1 MAIGKG
7 LNAFLAA
14 YYKAKESNS
23 KDVYQ
28 AIQLAYLM
36 NKLGG
41 KGATGED
48 AQAQAAGAAAKGA
61 YDRGN
66 VGGLTEGRS
75 AALGHPIGDPVSSD
89 MAPHQRAFLN
99 AVAAPESNGEYDRM
113 YAGMDRSTPPTYFEG
128 YDQHP
133 DIAAAGPAGPST
145 AAGRYMFT
153 KSTWDRMGG
162 GSFDPASQDQRAWQL
177 AKQDYAARTG
187 GRDLDTE
194 LRTNGFTPQIAST
207 LSPTWQGFKA
217 NPQLAADTYNS
228 SLSRYN
234 QPQVAEGAP
243 SALPVSPVATA
254 ALAAAPLPPPRPD
267 NLGQALPVEAGVTSP
282 TPTAYAPEAYPQAIP
297 VDYAA
302 YDPYSTE
309 AVYAA
314 KGGLVPDLRQRWVQH
329 FQGGGEVE
337 PDTGLLEP
345 GNIDLN
351 TRPVVRNPDGTIS
364 TVRSMGV
371 NIDGQEVLLPTVS
384 DDGRIM
390 SDDAAVQQYMQTG
403 RHLGK
408 FRTPAAS
415 NAYAQ
420 RLHEMQAQQYGRGYA
435 RGGFVQHF
443 QGGGDVLPYP
453 PQFTYVD
460 PNSPALGGSPEPMP
474 DQPAQFTYIDPN
486 APWTG
491 QPMVNNPYGALALPP
506 DAVIGPGDFAP
517 PVTSASYS
525 GNPYGALA
533 VPDRPDVPMPPVRP
547 AGLGAAPVEGG
558 GGGVR
563 RGVPLPPPRPDDIG
577 AEPDQG
583 APSDRWTNYQISP
596 DNPIAQL
603 LTGVEH
609 AVSGGVR
616 WLTKNLGFNNDAIPT
631 SGDGLRALAN
641 GDHALTQEEHDAV
654 VNRVDPDNKLSPGV
668 RNMVGMNAMYEYY
681 LTHGSLDK
689 AQKMAAGML
698 LYSEQYLR
706 KSGYDA
712 LRDPNP
718 ASAAKKLADGFNQVP
733 NNQHMTVDDNGN
745 FVLKNETTGKVI
757 NAGRYNPQ
765 QLLAAA
771 TGATNGS
778 VFWQS
783 LSQFA
788 HKDDEVDD
796 KQTAAQKN
804 AQAAAARQENF
815 HKAMGFVPSDTG
827 TPGEIPVSAG
837 GFKALAPDTE
847 SATEDA
853 GEGGEGGEGATEGRS
868 AAQGISTTP
877 AGAPPKPTAKTPEW
891 AAYLGKS
898 ALLDDNIKTDEQRAA
913 WNALTPAER
922 TEQRN
927 LWKFRIDQAGQAA
940 KREADA
946 NAPVPDA
953 NKADTGTQGKLD
965 KNVDEAW
972 TGFTTAA
979 EGKKDPKTGEVFS
992 ADKIAPQD
1000 IQGFKN
1006 ITRGIVQKHGG
1017 SAADALDTSMNLV
1030 RGAAKQPVPTKKDA
1044 NGKDVIDWDKANDA
1058 KPYITRTVKGDK
1070 WVIPRNEDGVPDP
1083 QAAVRISYKGYNTLE
1098 KMTKAAV
1105 QNKFDAQ
1112 QEAAKPGIIERAT
1125 PGLTRAGA
1133 GVGAVYG
1140 QPLPPVS
1147 PQQAAAAMA
1156 AKRMAP
1162 RPTVPTPVVPVAP
1175 AVPPRDWGWPGV
1187 R

>member
-1 MAIGKG
+1 MAVGKG

-23 KDVYQ
+23 KEVYQ

-36 NKLGG
+36 NKLNTP
-41 KGATGED
+41 KGTTGED
-48 AQAQAAGAAAKGA
+48 AQAQARRDAALGA
-61 YDRGN
+61 YDKGKT
-66 VGGLTEGRS
+66 GGLTEGRS
-75 AALGHPIGDPVSSD
+75 AAPGHPVGDPVSSD

-113 YAGMDRSTPPTYFEG
+113 YAGMDRNTPPTYFEG
-128 YDQHP
+128 YDAHP

-194 LRTNGFTPQIAST
+194 LRTNGFTPHIAST

-217 NPQLAADTYNS
+217 NPSLAAETYNS
-228 SLSRYN
+228 SLNRYN
-234 QPQVAEGAP
+234 QPQVAEG
-243 SALPVSPVATA
+243 STRGALPDIPPIATATA
-254 ALAAAPLPPPRPD
+254 ALSGAPLPPPRPN
-267 NLGQALPVEAGVTSP
+267 NLGQALPVEAGVTAP
-282 TPTAYAPEAYPQAIP
+282 TPTAYVPEAYPQAIP

-329 FQGGGEVE
+329 FQGGGDVE
-337 PDTGLLEP
+337 PYPPWFTYLQQPTDAPWMGQSPEP
-345 GNIDLN
+345 
-351 TRPVVRNPDGTIS
+351 PPD
-364 TVRSMGV
+364 V
-371 NIDGQEVLLPTVS
+371 
-384 DDGRIM
+384 
-390 SDDAAVQQYMQTG
+390 
-403 RHLGK
+403 
-408 FRTPAAS
+408 
-415 NAYAQ
+415 
-420 RLHEMQAQQYGRGYA
+420 
-435 RGGFVQHF
+435 
-443 QGGGDVLPYP
+443 P
-453 PQFTYVD
+453 PQFTYV
-460 PNSPALGGSPEPMP
+460 N
-474 DQPAQFTYIDPN
+474 PN

-491 QPMVNNPYGALALPP
+491 QPMVNNPYGALDVPVN
-506 DAVIGPGDFAP
+506 VIGPGDFAP
-517 PVTSASYS
+517 ATTTPMYS
-525 GNPYGALA
+525 PYGALPLTPA
-533 VPDRPDVPMPPVRP
+533 SFESPDAPLPPRRP
-547 AGLGAAPVEGG
+547 AGLGAAPAGG
-558 GGGVR
+558 GAR
-563 RGVPLPPPRPDDIG
+563 RVPLPPPRPDDLG
-577 AEPDQG
+577 AEPDQA

-616 WLTKNLGFNNDAIPT
+616 WLTKTLGLNNDALPT
-631 SGDGLRALAN
+631 STGGIQALRN
-641 GDHALTQEEHDAV
+641 GDHALTDEEHNAV
-654 VNRVDPDNKLSPGV
+654 VSRVDPDNRLSPGV

-681 LTHGSLDK
+681 LTNGSLDK

-706 KSGYDA
+706 KSGYAA
-712 LRDPNP
+712 LNDPNP
-718 ASAAKKLADGFNQVP
+718 KSAAKKLADGFNQVP
-733 NNQHMTVDDNGN
+733 NNEHMTVDDNGN
-745 FVLKNETTGKVI
+745 FVIKNETTGKVI

-815 HKAMGFVPSDTG
+815 HKAMGFVPSDAG

-837 GFKALAPDTE
+837 GFKALAPDTDTE

-868 AAQGISTTP
+868 AAQGIPTTP

-972 TGFTTAA
+972 TGFTAAA

-1000 IQGFKN
+1000 IQGFK
-1006 ITRGIVQKHGG
+1006 TVARGIVQKHGG
-1017 SAADALDTSMNLV
+1017 SAADALDTSMSLV

-1083 QAAVRISYKGYNTLE
+1083 QAAVRMSYKGYNTLE
-1098 KMTKAAV
+1098 KMTKAVV

-1133 GVGAVYG
+1133 GVSALYG

-1156 AKRMAP
+1156 AKRMVP